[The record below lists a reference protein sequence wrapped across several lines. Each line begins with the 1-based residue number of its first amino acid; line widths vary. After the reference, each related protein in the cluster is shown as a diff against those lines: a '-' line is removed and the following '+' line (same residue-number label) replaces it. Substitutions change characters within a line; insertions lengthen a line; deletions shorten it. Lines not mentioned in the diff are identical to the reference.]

1 MMICG
6 WACLPD
12 CCPLSFLSGDDD
24 LWLGCLPDCCPL
36 SLLSGDDDLWLGMSS

>member
-1 MMICG
+1 MICG

-12 CCPLSFLSGDDD
+12 CCPLSLLSGGDD